1 MADKTKPETMAG
13 SASQLPRLP
22 HLADS
27 ILEFNLTDEIAQLR
41 REDSWQRGTGRS
53 SKTLVKHP
61 DFRIVLI
68 LIKAGA
74 HVNEHRTEARISIQP
89 IVGKVRLH
97 LPDRAIELSAGQ
109 LLALDS
115 AVPHDVEAIE
125 ESAFLLTVG
134 SPHPGPK

>member
-1 MADKTKPETMAG
+1 MTDSTKPETMVG

-27 ILEFNLTDEIAQLR
+27 ILQFNLTDEIARLR
-41 REDSWQRGTGRS
+41 QADSWQRGTGRS

-61 DFRIVLI
+61 DFRIVLT
-68 LIKAGA
+68 LIRANSR
-74 HVNEHRTEARISIQP
+74 VSEHRTEARVSIQT
-89 IVGKVRLH
+89 VLGRVRIH
-97 LPDRAIELSAGQ
+97 LPGRTVELGAGE

-115 AVPHDVEAIE
+115 AVAHDVEAIE

-134 SPHPGPK
+134 SLHPSLK